1 MTDLAEH
8 GVAAPPGQAALVS
21 YGRRATLMAAM
32 AAAAWAAAMGLVL
45 STVVV
50 MASWASAGGATGA
63 SSALRVASA
72 TWLLSQHVGIAVG
85 PLPSVHLGIV
95 PLGLLLV
102 PALLLVRAGQS
113 VARVVG
119 LRGWRDGW
127 LAIGGMAA
135 TYAAIAGVVAGM
147 TTSTSVRPAPLQS
160 LLVPWALALV
170 CGTVGALRHDRL
182 GARLLHRL
190 PRAVG
195 DAVRA
200 GAKAVLT
207 LVALS
212 ACLVVLML
220 LGHIDLATRLSHSL
234 HAGAIG
240 DGALL
245 VVNAAFLLTAVAWA
259 LAYLVGTG
267 FSIGVHTGVSPFAH
281 HLGAVPDLPV
291 LAAVPSGPSP
301 GWAPLLIA
309 LPVLAGVLAGW
320 RLAGRSRRLA
330 WWQLPLVGLGA
341 GVTAG
346 LLVAAI
352 TGVSGGPAG
361 NGRLVTLGPSAWQAG
376 LAAAVEIGGAAA
388 VVALF
393 RRLAAPYAA
402 LPVTV
407 AGHARRIVAGGPD
420 LIDLTPETPQ
430 GPTRGPIPAPP
441 APPSPPPYP
450 GG

>member
-1 MTDLAEH
+1 
-8 GVAAPPGQAALVS
+8 
-21 YGRRATLMAAM
+21 MAAM

-63 SSALRVASA
+63 SAALRVAAA
-72 TWLLSQHVGIAVG
+72 TWLLSQHVGVAVG

-102 PALLLVRAGQS
+102 PVLLLVRAGQS

-135 TYAAIAGVVAGM
+135 TYAGIAGVVAGM

-170 CGTVGALRHDRL
+170 CGAIGALRHDQL
-182 GARLLHRL
+182 GRRLLHRL

-195 DAVRA
+195 DAIRA
-200 GAKAVLT
+200 GAKAVLI
-207 LVALS
+207 LVAVS
-212 ACLVVLML
+212 ACVVVLML
-220 LGHIDLATRLSHSL
+220 LGHLDLATRLSHSL

-240 DGALL
+240 GGALL
-245 VVNAAFLLTAVAWA
+245 VVNAAFLATAVVWA
-259 LAYLVGTG
+259 LAYIVGTG

-320 RLAGRSRRLA
+320 RLAGRSHLLA

-341 GVTAG
+341 GATAG
-346 LLVAAI
+346 LLVAAV
-352 TGVSGGPAG
+352 TGLSGGPAG
-361 NGRLVTLGPSAWQAG
+361 NGRLVTLGPSAWRAG
-376 LAAAVEIGGAAA
+376 LAAAVEIGVAAA
-388 VVALF
+388 LVALF
-393 RRLAAPYAA
+393 RRLAAPYSA
-402 LPVTV
+402 LPATV

-420 LIDLTPETPQ
+420 MLPDTQQ
-430 GPTRGPIPAPP
+430 GPTRGPVPAPP
-441 APPSPPPYP
+441 VPPPP
-450 GG
+450 LGD